1 MRALVISAN
10 QFEDTELT
18 APVSALRLGGVEV
31 TITCP
36 GEKTIL
42 GKGGTEVAAD
52 LDVNAVD
59 PNDYALLLLPGGKA
73 PASLRQDPVVLKL
86 ARHWMDADKPVA
98 AICHG
103 PRILISADRVRG
115 REMTCHASVAEELE
129 AAGARYRD
137 EPVIT
142 DGNLVTSRE
151 PKDLPMFITQ
161 MLRVLDVPS
170 TTA

>member
-1 MRALVISAN
+1 MRALTLSAD

-31 TITCP
+31 DVACPGGGTIT
-36 GEKTIL
+36 
-42 GKGGTEVAAD
+42 GKQGTAIASD
-52 LDVNAVD
+52 LDVTKVD
-59 PNDYALLLLPGGKA
+59 SNDYALLLLPGGKA
-73 PASLRQDPVVLKL
+73 PAALRQDPTVLAL

-103 PRILISADRVRG
+103 PQILISAGRVQG
-115 REMTCHASVAEELE
+115 REMTCYASVADELK
-129 AAGARYRD
+129 AAGAQYHD
-137 EPVIT
+137 EAVVT
-142 DGNLVTSRE
+142 NGKLVTSRE

-170 TTA
+170 TVA